1 MARYRKYIAV
11 GLFSFVLL
19 IAAYAT
25 AVAHPGTVVTK
36 KICTSW
42 EMAKNQAFIMTH
54 KQALKPL
61 ADSKPL
67 ALAGNAERVPVLMY
81 HYIAP
86 KADNSEP
93 DNHSIID
100 LESFEQGME
109 YLHTNGYKTATM
121 EQLEK
126 YINGEGVLPDK
137 SVVITF
143 DDGYQNNIVYAY
155 PILKKYGFHATMFV
169 VGTHIQQKT
178 AAFDSKKTS
187 FLSTEEMKASSD
199 VFEYHSHTYD
209 LHKKETALCGI
220 AYSSLADAT
229 LITSDI
235 HKIKELGIDSP
246 YFAYPYGEANTQIIY
261 HLRENGYRMAFSVR
275 SGFAEPGTDPML
287 VPRLTVISSTDM
299 HTLLHPEA
307 SLN

>member
-1 MARYRKYIAV
+1 MSRSKKYIAAS
-11 GLFSFVLL
+11 LLSFVLL

-42 EMAKNQAFIMTH
+42 ELAKNRAFIMTH
-54 KQALKPL
+54 KQANQPLLDSKALTL
-61 ADSKPL
+61 AD
-67 ALAGNAERVPVLMY
+67 NADRVPVLMY

-86 KADNSEP
+86 KADISEP
-93 DNHSIID
+93 DNNSMID
-100 LESFEQGME
+100 LESFEQGMI

-143 DDGYQNNIVYAY
+143 DDGYQNNIIYAY
-155 PILKKYGFHATMFV
+155 PIFKKYGFHATMFV

-178 AAFDSKKTS
+178 ASFDSKKTS
-187 FLSTEEMKASSD
+187 FLSTEEMNASSD
-199 VFEYHSHTYD
+199 VFEFHSHTYD
-209 LHKKETALCGI
+209 LHKKGTAVCGI
-220 AYSSLADAT
+220 AYSSLADAS
-229 LITSDI
+229 LITNDI

-261 HLRENGYRMAFSVR
+261 KLRENGYRMAFSVR
-275 SGFAEPGTDPML
+275 SGFAEPGTDPMM
-287 VPRLTVISSTDM
+287 VPRLTVTSSTDM